1 MWKARWER
9 IYCLVRL
16 FFRTIRLTSMVLA
29 AGISSADDLLVHRV
43 PAGSN
48 VFIIE
53 NQSGLYVVD
62 AGYPGKHAKI
72 LRALSALAPKKLK
85 LIFITHGHFD
95 HYGSAAALRDSTG
108 APIGIHTADSAA
120 MARGETPLKHT
131 RNGGA
136 LGRMVLPL
144 AEKIYEVRP
153 TVPDMVFTDGDSLHH
168 LGLKAVVVHTPG
180 HTKGSTSLFVDG
192 RYLFVG
198 DLLETVLVP
207 RKQKFFAENW
217 EDIDSSINKIKVLT
231 PDSVFAGHGRRAISG
246 RELMKIE

>member
-1 MWKARWER
+1 MELNLRSTL
-9 IYCLVRL
+9 ITLLLLVTGRL
-16 FFRTIRLTSMVLA
+16 FA
-29 AGISSADDLLVHRV
+29 EDLLVHRV

-53 NQSGLYVVD
+53 NQSGLYLVD

-72 LRALSALAPKKLK
+72 QRALSALAPKKLK

-108 APIGIHTADSAA
+108 APIGIHIADSTA

-144 AEKIYEVRP
+144 AEKIYGVHP
-153 TVPDMVFTDGDSLHH
+153 TIPDMVFTDGDSLHH
-168 LGLKAVVVHTPG
+168 LGLRAVVVHTPG
-180 HTKGSTSLFVDG
+180 HTKGSASLFVDR

-198 DLLETVLVP
+198 DLLETVLIP
-207 RKQKFFAENW
+207 RKQKFFAESW
-217 EDIDSSINKIKVLT
+217 EDIDSSINKIKALT
-231 PDSVFAGHGRRAISG
+231 PDSVFAGHGRRAISD